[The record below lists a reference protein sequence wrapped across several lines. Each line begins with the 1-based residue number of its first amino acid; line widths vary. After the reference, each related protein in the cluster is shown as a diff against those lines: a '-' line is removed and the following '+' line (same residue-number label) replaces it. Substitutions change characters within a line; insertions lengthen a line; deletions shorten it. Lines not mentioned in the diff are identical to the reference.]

1 MTIIC
6 KSPKYFTFFSCSII
20 LMMFFVIVRGSVK
33 SITVHCNHLE
43 SSYCFIDE
51 HINLPA
57 ESNLYII
64 HPNRY
69 FRTIDT
75 ILEIKPAKRSYIA
88 SIESIFENFPELEKL
103 FLSNSLDE
111 MPSLS
116 RTVTTLK
123 YANFRDNFIV
133 KVPKIRGI
141 IAIEELNLNRN
152 AIQTI
157 DDYAF
162 DDLKHLH
169 TIRMDENQLTFIS
182 NITFAEANNL
192 RIISLRK
199 NRITELQD
207 GCFALKNLREL
218 NLADNRLDVLDNS
231 IFIGAQNMKIVN
243 FSHNRIKFIKNGILA
258 LLQSAASIETL
269 NLEDNQIGMFEKQS
283 ISNGLHCANDL
294 HLNLKQLNLAKNQLS
309 LKTILNGLKCFQN
322 LETLNLNRNKFT
334 QIENVVDLK
343 FYFPHLIIVYMID
356 NKLKCDWLQ
365 NTIFDTSLIFTL
377 PDRKR
382 NVNEKNRF
390 VENVNGIACIS

>member
-1 MTIIC
+1 
-6 KSPKYFTFFSCSII
+6 
-20 LMMFFVIVRGSVK
+20 MFLIIVRGSGK

-51 HINLPA
+51 HINLPV
-57 ESNLYII
+57 ENNLYII

-75 ILEIKPAKRSYIA
+75 ILEIKPAQRSHIA
-88 SIESIFENFPELEKL
+88 SIESIFENFPKLEKL

-116 RTVTTLK
+116 RTVSTLK
-123 YANFRDNFIV
+123 YANFRDNYIR
-133 KVPKIRGI
+133 KVPKLRGI
-141 IAIEELNLNRN
+141 IALEELNLNRN

-169 TIRMDENQLTFIS
+169 TIRMDENQLTLIS
-182 NITFAEANNL
+182 NVTFAEANNL

-207 GCFALKNLREL
+207 GCFSLKNLREL
-218 NLADNRLDVLDNS
+218 NLAENRLDLLDDS
-231 IFIGAQNMKIVN
+231 IFIGAVNIRIVN
-243 FSHNRIKFIKNGILA
+243 FAHNRLKLINLNA
-258 LLQSAASIETL
+258 LVHSAPIEFL
-269 NLEDNQIGMFEKQS
+269 NFEDNEIGMFETQS
-283 ISNGLHCANDL
+283 INCANEL
-294 HLNLKQLNLAKNQLS
+294 QLKLKRLNLAKNQLK
-309 LKTILNGLKCFQN
+309 LPTILDGLKCFQN
-322 LETLNLNRNKFT
+322 IETLNLNRNEFT

-356 NKLKCDWLQ
+356 NKLNCDWLEQ
-365 NTIFDTSLIFTL
+365 TIFDTSLIFTL
-377 PDRKR
+377 PDRMR

-390 VENVNGIACIS
+390 VKNVKGIACFS